1 VIAAR
6 GAEQK
11 RLAERVP
18 ALGVAIEKQAADRLG
33 RFGTAGLARSD
44 GGDPAALERR
54 QQEADLGRFAGPL
67 PAFDGD
73 ETAARRQTWGRA
85 QCRSP
90 QIR

>member
-11 RLAERVP
+11 RLAERIP
-18 ALGVAIEKQAADRLG
+18 ALGVTVEKQAADRLG
-33 RFGTAGLARSD
+33 RLRPAGLARSD
-44 GGDPAALERR
+44 GGDPTALERR
-54 QQEADLGRFAGPL
+54 QQEADLGRFASPL

-73 ETAARRQTWGRA
+73 ETAARRRTGGRA
-85 QCRSP
+85 QCRLP